1 MTGCES
7 KMAMTR
13 SRNDQTGT
21 GKVESLAVERDDGIT
36 KTKRS
41 RMASVERRSQ
51 ETDQS
56 KHVVNGLRTEG
67 GVGQK
72 LLTDWRMTGFCK

>member
-7 KMAMTR
+7 KMATTR
-13 SRNDQTGT
+13 SREDQT